1 MIDEGEGD
9 VNDKMSRL
17 ETWLG
22 ECPYVIYHFGQFE
35 GDTGGQSGWSM
46 LIIPFAFYSTS
57 PLGTVVM
64 PAQ

>member
-9 VNDKMSRL
+9 VNDQMSRL

-22 ECPYVIYHFGQFE
+22 ECPYVICHFGQFE

-46 LIIPFAFYSTS
+46 LIIPLA
-57 PLGTVVM
+57 
-64 PAQ
+64 